1 MDSRAYTQANYIIN
15 EMSEEMRSKIP
26 DYVIKNIESK
36 MDKTYEFYVEESDLE
51 DVELLEDTEKILSVI
66 YTDYLASEEERKVIL
81 EKEKTI
87 RLQKEKIS
95 REKYPIDFLKNKVSN
110 TEKENKEPKQEMQV
124 VKKETIIAR
133 ILNKI
138 KSLLGL

>member
-1 MDSRAYTQANYIIN
+1 
-15 EMSEEMRSKIP
+15 
-26 DYVIKNIESK
+26 
-36 MDKTYEFYVEESDLE
+36 MDKSYEFYVEESDLE

-66 YTDYLASEEERKVIL
+66 YTDYLASEEERKIIH
-81 EKEKTI
+81 EKEKAI

-95 REKYPIDFLKNKVSN
+95 REKYPADFMKNRVSN
-110 TEKENKEPKQEMQV
+110 TQKENNEPKQEIQV
-124 VKKETIIAR
+124 IKKETIIVR